1 MLKYHR
7 IFSELLEENTYIVYQ
22 DKKCLIIDPGLGFK
36 LFKQIIETEQLT
48 PLAVL
53 CTHAHF
59 DHVAGV
65 SECLNEYDI
74 PFYLSKKSKPVIENF
89 ELMSNYWG
97 INAVK
102 PEVTNWI
109 SSDTNKLSID
119 NFDFQI
125 FHNSGHS
132 PGCISFIFDNL
143 IFCGDLIFKGSI
155 GRTDLPGSNPMDMD
169 SSLRSFKKTFSNF
182 NYKILSGH
190 GDESSTIEEFKN
202 NPFLNGI

>member
-7 IFSELLEENTYIVYQ
+7 IVSELLEENTYIVYQ

-36 LFKQIIETEQLT
+36 LFKQIIKTEQLT

-74 PFYLSKKSKPVIENF
+74 PFYLSKKSKPVIDNF
-89 ELMSNYWG
+89 ELMSNYW
-97 INAVK
+97 
-102 PEVTNWI
+102 
-109 SSDTNKLSID
+109 
-119 NFDFQI
+119 
-125 FHNSGHS
+125 
-132 PGCISFIFDNL
+132 GCISFIFDNL